1 MKSTCLTVMAAVA
14 TCSVSLCPRGLHA
27 QDWPSFR
34 GAWAVGVVDGPTLP
48 DHWDLAESEAAVLW
62 KADVPGLGHSCPV
75 VVGDRIFVAT
85 AVPAEGEA
93 ALQIG
98 RGGNIKAAENEGP
111 QSWRV
116 LCFDRR
122 TGRQLWSQ
130 EAHRGAPKATR
141 HTKATHANSTVTVSG
156 DRVVAFFGSEG
167 LYCYDLEG
175 TLLWKRDFGVVD
187 ISKYG
192 IGWGYGSSPAVYD
205 GRIVLVC
212 DDPTNPYLVCC
223 RMEDGEELWR
233 TSRQDDCERNWSTP
247 FVFERDGVAQ
257 IVVNGWPWVVSYNLQ
272 TGEEIWRI
280 KGGGDNPV
288 PTPFIV
294 DDRIYVTSAHGAKS
308 PIIVLR
314 TDAAG
319 NISEAEDPESAG
331 LIWRTE
337 RGGAYMS
344 TPVVV
349 GDYLYLGNTNGVLR
363 CFHAVTGEK
372 MYEERIDS
380 GAYMVASLVASN
392 GRIYCTAEDGTVYVV
407 AAGPKFQLLAK
418 NRLGEPCLAT
428 PAISGGRLYFRTTKS
443 LVAIGLENGTRD

>member
-1 MKSTCLTVMAAVA
+1 MKPFFVSMISAAVA
-14 TCSVSLCPRGLHA
+14 GCLCLVSGGVCA

-34 GAWAVGVVDGPTLP
+34 GQGATGVVDGPPLP
-48 DHWDLAESEAAVLW
+48 LQWDVTREDPAVIW
-62 KADVPGLGHSCPV
+62 KVDVPGVGHSCPV
-75 VVGDRIFVAT
+75 VVGDRLFVAT
-85 AVPAEGEA
+85 AVPDEGES

-98 RGGNIKAAENEGP
+98 RGGSIKAAEESGE
-111 QSWRV
+111 QSWQV
-116 LCFDRR
+116 LCFDRH
-122 TGRQLWSQ
+122 TGKQLWRQ
-130 EAHRGAPKATR
+130 EAHRGTPQATR
-141 HTKATHANSTVTVSG
+141 HTKATHANTTVTVSG

-167 LYCYDLEG
+167 LYCYDLAG
-175 TLLWKRDFGVVD
+175 TLIWQRDFGVVD

-192 IGWGYGSSPAVYD
+192 IGWGYGSSPAVHE

-212 DDPTNPYLVCC
+212 DDPSNPYIVCC
-223 RMEDGEELWR
+223 RLTDGAELWR

-247 FVFERDGVAQ
+247 FIFERDNAAQ
-257 IVVNGWPWVVSYNLQ
+257 IVVNGWPWVVSYDLQ
-272 TGEEIWRI
+272 TGEELWRI

-288 PTPFIV
+288 PTPFLV

-314 TDAAG
+314 TDAIG
-319 NISEAEDPESAG
+319 NISEAADPQAAG

-372 MYEERIDS
+372 VYEERIDS

-407 AAGPKFQLLAK
+407 AAGPDFQLLAE

-428 PAISGGRLYFRTTKS
+428 PAISGGRMYFRTTKS
-443 LVAIGLENGTRD
+443 LLAIGLENGARE